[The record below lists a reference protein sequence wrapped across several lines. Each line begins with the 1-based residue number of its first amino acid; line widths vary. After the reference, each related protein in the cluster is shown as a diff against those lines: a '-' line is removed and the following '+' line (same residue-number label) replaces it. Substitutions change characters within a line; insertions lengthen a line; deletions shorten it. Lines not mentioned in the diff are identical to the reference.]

1 MYILECQPQIGKIQI
16 GQNKL
21 ENVNDV
27 ANVKLSQSDE
37 PRLVIGS
44 YLVSYKGGI
53 TNAGYIYQPY
63 IPLYIT
69 PIVNLA
75 GWKDPPLRLIIGK
88 RTI

>member
-1 MYILECQPQIGKIQI
+1 M
-16 GQNKL
+16 
-21 ENVNDV
+21 NDV

-63 IPLYIT
+63 VPLYIS
-69 PIVNLA
+69 PVSIQELIDLN
-75 GWKDPPLRLIIGK
+75 KPKLIIGN
-88 RTI
+88 RFHSEYYGNITI